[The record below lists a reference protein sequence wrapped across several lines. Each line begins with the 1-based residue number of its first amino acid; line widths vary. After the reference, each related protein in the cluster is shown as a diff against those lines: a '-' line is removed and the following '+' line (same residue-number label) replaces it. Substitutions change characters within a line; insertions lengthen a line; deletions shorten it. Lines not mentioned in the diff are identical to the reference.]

1 MNAQTFDKPV
11 AVLIGLGFVRNVPT
25 VMAAYEMVAEW
36 PASPRSLPQVKAL
49 NACRAALNGE
59 GRAEDAHLAFLD
71 FAEHTGILMEDTA
84 SLLPAATQIAVRRAP
99 GLN

>member
-11 AVLIGLGFVRNVPT
+11 SVLIGLGFVCSVPT

-36 PASPRSLPQVKAL
+36 PASPRSLPQLNAL
-49 NACRAALNGE
+49 SACRAALNGQC
-59 GRAEDAHLAFLD
+59 RAEDAHAAFVN
-71 FAEHTGILMEDTA
+71 FAEHTGILMED
-84 SLLPAATQIAVRRAP
+84 ATSMLSATTQVPLRRTP